1 MKTLLKYFNGLK
13 TECFLG
19 PLFKLLEACFEL
31 FVPLV
36 IAGIIDTGIALGNKR
51 YVTEHVM
58 VLGVL
63 AVVGLTC
70 SLTAQYFSAKAAT
83 RFATRVRSAL
93 FKHIQTL
100 SYTEID
106 TLGSGSI
113 ITRMTSDV
121 NQVQSGVNMTLRLF
135 LRSPF
140 IVFGAMIMAFTV
152 NARISLIFLII
163 IILLSIVVYGIM
175 IITIPK
181 QRQVQKQLDNVL
193 VRTRDNL
200 SGVRVIRAFRK
211 EKSETEKFNE
221 ENGLL
226 TKLQLGAGR
235 ISALTNPVTY
245 IIVNIGIVC
254 LIYKG
259 AINVKSGI
267 LTQGQVVALVN
278 YMSQILVELIKLAN
292 FILLDIKAL
301 ASASR
306 IEEILKTKG
315 SMEYGSELLKDENAV
330 SVSFENV
337 SLKYKG
343 AGDYTLRDITFDVKP
358 GQTVGVI
365 GGTGA
370 GKTSL
375 INLIT
380 RFYDATEG
388 TVKLNGKEIKSYTEK
403 TLRRHISIVPQK
415 AVLSSSYFPDK

>member
-1 MKTLLKYFNGLK
+1 MKTLLKYFKGLK

-63 AVVGLTC
+63 AIVGLTC

-152 NARISLIFLII
+152 NARISLIFL
-163 IILLSIVVYGIM
+163 
-175 IITIPK
+175 
-181 QRQVQKQLDNVL
+181 
-193 VRTRDNL
+193 
-200 SGVRVIRAFRK
+200 
-211 EKSETEKFNE
+211 
-221 ENGLL
+221 
-226 TKLQLGAGR
+226 
-235 ISALTNPVTY
+235 
-245 IIVNIGIVC
+245 
-254 LIYKG
+254 
-259 AINVKSGI
+259 
-267 LTQGQVVALVN
+267 
-278 YMSQILVELIKLAN
+278 
-292 FILLDIKAL
+292 
-301 ASASR
+301 
-306 IEEILKTKG
+306 
-315 SMEYGSELLKDENAV
+315 
-330 SVSFENV
+330 
-337 SLKYKG
+337 
-343 AGDYTLRDITFDVKP
+343 
-358 GQTVGVI
+358 
-365 GGTGA
+365 
-370 GKTSL
+370 
-375 INLIT
+375 
-380 RFYDATEG
+380 
-388 TVKLNGKEIKSYTEK
+388 
-403 TLRRHISIVPQK
+403 
-415 AVLSSSYFPDK
+415 